1 MLERVKQDLRREL
14 KKALINSGVVEAEIP
29 EIVFETPKHVKFGD
43 LSSNIALW
51 AAKKLKKDPRAAAND
66 LLTALKFDRAM
77 ISRVEPAGPGFI
89 NFFLAESYLYA
100 LIKKAAAGEK
110 FYTSNAGGGKSVNL
124 EFVSANPVG
133 PLNVVNARAAAA
145 GNVICN
151 LLKNA
156 GFLVTKEFYINN
168 VGVQT
173 NTFGR
178 SISLRYLEALG
189 QKIEFPEDC
198 YGGEYV
204 KEIAKTFIEKEG
216 SKYLSLTEEERI
228 AVFKPAGVQLM
239 LDWQEKSLKN
249 YGVEFDIWFKESELH
264 EKKELTRAFKVLEE
278 KGMTKEEERARWF
291 TSTAVLNKEGNP
303 VDDKDRV
310 LIKSDGTP
318 TYLLPDIAYHFSK
331 ISRGFDYIIDILGPD
346 HHGYIGRI
354 SAAVSIGGL
363 PLENFRILI
372 AQQVN
377 LLKDGKPFKMSKRQG
392 NFISMDELVE
402 EVGPDAAKYFFL
414 RRSLDSHLD
423 FDIDLA
429 KKQTDE
435 NPVFYVQYAHARIC
449 NVIEFAKTS
458 GIKEPELDT
467 VNYALLASPEE
478 AGLMRKVACFAD
490 TLQHAALNYDPHLV
504 PKYIEELAQLYHSF
518 YARHRVVSEDKEL
531 SAARLALCL
540 GTRNIIRAGLEILG
554 VTAPAK
560 M

>member
-278 KGMTKEEERARWF
+278 KGMTKEEEGARWF

>member
-278 KGMTKEEERARWF
+278 KGMTKEEEGARWF

-458 GIKEPELDT
+458 GIKEPELAA

>member
-89 NFFLAESYLYA
+89 NFFLAESYLYT

-278 KGMTKEEERARWF
+278 KGMTKEEEGARWF

-435 NPVFYVQYAHARIC
+435 NTVFYVQYAHARIC

-478 AGLMRKVACFAD
+478 AGLMRKIACFAD